1 MNGVGAIPPEL
12 EEKVERELESGE
24 RIAWMEQPIPRYFT
38 AMSTG
43 AFLFAIPWTAFALF
57 WICGASGFKLPDF
70 SKGGFS
76 FFPLFGVPFV
86 LIGLGM
92 LSSPWWA
99 HRKALKTVYVITDRH
114 HCHRRRM
121 DHDDPQ
127 LSARTLA
134 ERLSEGEARRNRRR
148 DSCRTRLVGCGR
160 PTANARPGL
169 SEHQRPEDSG
179 TNAEE
184 TGGTSQPSR
193 QVASR
198 SGTPCLTRIG
208 DGLPE

>member
-99 HRKALKTVYVITDRH
+99 HRKALKTVYVITDR
-114 HCHRRRM
+114 CAIAIDGGWTTTIRSYPPERLQNVCRKEKR
-121 DHDDPQ
+121 DGTGDVI
-127 LSARTLA
+127 LA
-134 ERLSEGEARRNRRR
+134 ERVWSGAEGRQQMQDLGFLNISDPKTVEQMLKKLAEQA
-148 DSCRTRLVGCGR
+148 SQVGK
-160 PTANARPGL
+160 
-169 SEHQRPEDSG
+169 
-179 TNAEE
+179 
-184 TGGTSQPSR
+184 
-193 QVASR
+193 
-198 SGTPCLTRIG
+198 
-208 DGLPE
+208 